1 MTEETL
7 KEIYGKNIKKFREG
21 KHLTQEKFAESV
33 GISEKYLS
41 ARETGRNFGSLET
54 IVALSNALEVEP
66 FELFLP
72 QNKKLS
78 YDSRRTKILVSRLKS
93 GFCELVD
100 TVEDFLSE
108 E

>member
-1 MTEETL
+1 MTEEIL
-7 KEIYGKNIKKFREG
+7 KEIYGQNIKRLREE
-21 KHLTQEKFAESV
+21 KHLTQEKFAEFV

-41 ARETGRNFGSLET
+41 AIETGRNFGSLET
-54 IVALSNALEVEP
+54 IVALSNALQIEP

-78 YDSRRTKILVSRLKS
+78 YDSRRTKILVSRLKT
-93 GFCELVD
+93 GFCNLLD
-100 TVEDFLSE
+100 TMEDFLSE